1 MTLKETEPRT
11 NSLPKFPRLIFLDT
25 NVVQNLHSFWE
36 LIFERSISPKSEDR
50 LNSRG
55 YDFAEDIYALSDFM
69 SLGLRIGWPLAV
81 SPRTLEEL
89 KATSHPYKRAKLV
102 AWGGSLAD
110 HYLTTYREQHLE
122 SGAEHSSWGTKEPFT
137 VTQRDYLAKLLE
149 DIPQESDRQLIID
162 ALEFE
167 CDIFL
172 TMDYRR
178 SGGGARPP
186 ISSTSRL

>member
-1 MTLKETEPRT
+1 M
-11 NSLPKFPRLIFLDT
+11 
-25 NVVQNLHSFWE
+25 
-36 LIFERSISPKSEDR
+36 
-50 LNSRG
+50 NSRG

-172 TMDYRR
+172 TMDYRTVWR
-178 SGGGARPP
+178 RRQTADKLDIQIMRPIELLEYVEP
-186 ISSTSRL
+186 WAGLLR